1 MAQAEQTAVKQSRLG
16 KQPITLPKGVEFSV
30 EGDSYRVK
38 GPKGNLEQSLPTG
51 IAISLDDNVLTVTIS
66 DASVE
71 KASMFQGLTRA
82 LLANMVTG
90 VSEGYTRSLD
100 LHGVGYR
107 AEVKGRDLL
116 LNVGLSHQVRY
127 TLPETVEGKIETID
141 EGGLKRPRIHL
152 NSCSKELVGQAAAR
166 IRSFR
171 PPEPYK
177 GKGIRYTG
185 EQLRMKA
192 GKAGGK
198 GK

>member
-1 MAQAEQTAVKQSRLG
+1 MSQPEQSTVKQSRLG
-16 KQPITLPKGVEFSV
+16 KQPVPVPQGVEVAIEGESV
-30 EGDSYRVK
+30 RVK
-38 GPKGNLEQSLPTG
+38 GPKGTLEQAIPTG
-51 IAISLDDNVLTVTIS
+51 ISLDRDDDLLRVSIS
-66 DASVE
+66 DGSVE
-71 KASMFQGLTRA
+71 KISMYQGLLRS
-82 LLANMVTG
+82 LVSNMVVG
-90 VSEGYTRSLD
+90 VSKGYSRSLD

-107 AEVKGRDLL
+107 AELKGRDLL

-127 TLPETVEGKIETID
+127 PLPDTVDAKVETLD
-141 EGGLKRPRIHL
+141 EGGTKRPRIHL
-152 NSCSKELVGQAAAR
+152 SSCNKALLGQAAAR